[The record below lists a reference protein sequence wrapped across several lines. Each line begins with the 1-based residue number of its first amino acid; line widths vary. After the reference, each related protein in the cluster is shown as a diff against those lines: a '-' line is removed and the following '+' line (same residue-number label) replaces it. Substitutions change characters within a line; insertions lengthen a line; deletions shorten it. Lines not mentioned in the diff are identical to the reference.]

1 MSGRYVLVRIALTSD
16 LRPLVSR
23 VLQSLLLL
31 VLVSA
36 IVFLLIHAVPGGPLA
51 MYLENPNVR
60 PEDIERLRAS
70 LGLDRPLLE
79 QYLSWLG
86 AFVRGDWGFSY
97 TDGRPVAVRLVERIP
112 ATLELIGV
120 SLIVAIVAS
129 VPIAVWTAV
138 RHGGW
143 LDRTMNA
150 MTLAAISLPAFW
162 FALVL
167 QLFFAVWLG
176 WLPSSGRSSVVD
188 RSFGDRVG
196 HVLLPAT
203 VLAAL
208 HGAAW
213 VRYLR
218 SSMGDALRQRFVLVA
233 RAKGVSERLVR
244 YKHALRTALLPFVTV
259 VMLDAAIIVS
269 GAVVT
274 ESVFAWPGLGGL
286 FYEALVRRDYTVL
299 MAFLMLAS
307 AAVIALSALADGLY
321 RALDPRVRVRTA

>member
-1 MSGRYVLVRIALTSD
+1 M
-16 LRPLVSR
+16 
-23 VLQSLLLL
+23 LLLI
-31 VLVSA
+31 VSA
-36 IVFLLIHAVPGGPLA
+36 LIFALIHAVPGGPLA

-60 PEDIERLRAS
+60 PEDIARLRQS

-86 AFVRGDWGFSY
+86 GFVRGDWGFSF
-97 TDGRPVAVRLVERIP
+97 TDGRPVTVRLLERVP
-112 ATLELIGV
+112 ATLELVGV
-120 SLIVAIVAS
+120 SLVVAIVAAIP
-129 VPIAVWTAV
+129 VAVWAAV
-138 RHGGW
+138 RQHSW
-143 LDRTMNA
+143 IDRVTDGV
-150 MTLAAISLPAFW
+150 TLATISLPAFW

-176 WLPSSGRSSVVD
+176 WLPSSGRTSVLD
-188 RSFGDRVG
+188 RGLGDRLA
-196 HVLLPAT
+196 HVILPAA

-218 SSMGDALRQRFVLVA
+218 SSLGQVLRQHFIVVA
-233 RAKGVSERLVR
+233 RSKGITEQAVR
-244 YKHALRTALLPFVTV
+244 YKHALRAALLPFVTV

-286 FYEALVRRDYTVL
+286 FYEALLRRDYTVL
-299 MAFLMLAS
+299 MAFLMVSS
-307 AAVIALSALADGLY
+307 AAVIILNALADALY
-321 RALDPRVRVRTA
+321 RTLDPRVRTA

>member
-1 MSGRYVLVRIALTSD
+1 ML
-16 LRPLVSR
+16 SR
-23 VLQSLLLL
+23 LLQSLLLL
-31 VLVSA
+31 LLVSA
-36 IVFLLIHAVPGGPLA
+36 VVFLLIHAVPGGPLT

-60 PEDIERLRAS
+60 PEDIERLRRS

-79 QYLSWLG
+79 QYVSWLAG
-86 AFVRGDWGFSY
+86 FVRGDWGFSY
-97 TDGRPVAVRLVERIP
+97 TDGRPVVVRLAERIP
-112 ATLELIGV
+112 ATLELVGV

-129 VPIAVWTAV
+129 VPLAVWTAV
-138 RHGGW
+138 RQGRW
-143 LDRTMNA
+143 LDRLTNGA
-150 MTLAAISLPAFW
+150 TLAAISLPAFW

-167 QLFFAVWLG
+167 QLLFAVWLG
-176 WLPSSGRSSVVD
+176 WLPSSGRASVLGQG
-188 RSFGDRVG
+188 FGDRIG
-196 HVLLPAT
+196 HILLPAS

-218 SSMGDALRQRFVLVA
+218 SSMGETLKQRFILAA
-233 RAKGVSERLVR
+233 RARGVGERLVR

-286 FYEALVRRDYTVL
+286 FFEALVRRDYAVL
-299 MAFLMLAS
+299 MAFLMLS
-307 AAVIALSALADGLY
+307 STAVIVLNALADGVY
-321 RALDPRVRVRTA
+321 RALDPRVRVAAA

>member
-1 MSGRYVLVRIALTSD
+1 LL
-16 LRPLVSR
+16 SR
-23 VLQSLLLL
+23 LAQSFLLLL
-31 VLVSA
+31 IVSA
-36 IVFLLIHAVPGGPLA
+36 VVFLLIHAVPGGPLT

-70 LGLDRPLLE
+70 LGLDRPLFE
-79 QYLSWLG
+79 QYLSWLSG
-86 AFVRGDWGFSY
+86 FVRGDWGFSY
-97 TDGRPVAVRLVERIP
+97 TDGRPVAVRLIERIP

-120 SLIVAIVAS
+120 SLVVAIVAS

-138 RHGGW
+138 RQGRL
-143 LDRTMNA
+143 LDRTMNGV
-150 MTLAAISLPAFW
+150 TLAAISLPAFW

-167 QLFFAVWLG
+167 QLLFAVWLG
-176 WLPSSGRSSVVD
+176 WLPSSGRLSVVD
-188 RSFGDRVG
+188 RGLADRVG
-196 HVLLPAT
+196 HILLPAT

-218 SSMGDALRQRFVLVA
+218 SSMGQALRQHFVMVA
-233 RAKGVSERLVR
+233 RAKGVGERLVR

-286 FYEALVRRDYTVL
+286 FYEALIRRDYTVL
-299 MAFLMLAS
+299 MAFLMLSS
-307 AAVIALSALADGLY
+307 AAVILLSALADALY
-321 RALDPRVRVRTA
+321 RALDPRVRVAAS